1 MRVCA
6 CVRLRACV
14 GVGGSKMQTN
24 KMQLKLDTLQK
35 ILTKIFFNNLDETV
49 EMRNGSSSGVPRFIL
64 YSTLYRP
71 LLVGW

>member
-1 MRVCA
+1 MCVCA
-6 CVRLRACV
+6 CVRAWE
-14 GVGGSKMQTN
+14 GGGGGSKMQTN